1 MVKPDSSID
10 YYAALD
16 LNANATNTEI
26 KKQYRKL
33 GTYIN
38 KHELPLITEL
48 LQHYCIIPTG
58 IPIR

>member
-26 KKQYRKL
+26 RKQYRKL

-38 KHELPLITEL
+38 KH
-48 LQHYCIIPTG
+48 
-58 IPIR
+58 